1 MSSSP
6 SRPSDR
12 HRPYRDDARWQAA
25 RDRLVSIKGLDAK
38 ANIQRQTACDDMVL
52 IEIEYGFPHG

>member
-6 SRPSDR
+6 SRPTPD
-12 HRPYRDDARWQAA
+12 RPYTRDPRWQAA
-25 RDRLVSIKGLDAK
+25 RNRLVTVPGLDEISHLA
-38 ANIQRQTACDDMVL
+38 RQAACDDMVL